1 MDHDA
6 RRREIAAA
14 LWRVVR
20 STGVHDASVRT
31 VAAEAGWSA
40 GALRHYFS
48 TQEALFTFALQLMTE
63 QTSARIRALLDEEQG
78 DGLERGAQLIEQ
90 FLPLDETRRGE
101 CLVWYAFADRARLD
115 AVLAGIRE
123 EGWHGTR
130 YVARIVT
137 ADLTG
142 IDRPPALRAQ
152 LADRDAEERA
162 RRLHVLIDGWAVQ
175 GISYPDVV
183 TPASLS
189 AQVRAELS
197 ETVSVSS
204 RERPGRHPRPAD
216 QDEE

>member
-1 MDHDA
+1 MPRIVDHDA

-20 STGVHDASVRT
+20 TAGVHDTSVRT

-40 GALRHYFS
+40 GALRHYFP
-48 TQEALFTFALQLMTE
+48 TQEALFAFALQLMTE
-63 QTSARIRALLDEEQG
+63 QTGARVRGLLEHEQG
-78 DGLERGAQLIEQ
+78 DALERGAQLVEQ

-115 AVLAGIRE
+115 AVLSDVRE
-123 EGWHGTR
+123 SGWHGTR

-142 IDRPPALRAQ
+142 TDRPAGLRAE

-162 RRLHVLIDGWAVQ
+162 GRLHVLIDGWAVQ

-183 TPASLS
+183 TAASLS

-197 ETVSVSS
+197 QTL
-204 RERPGRHPRPAD
+204 PR
-216 QDEE
+216 QT